1 MPNSTTVFEVDGMSC
16 NHCVNSIKQ
25 AVGDLDGV
33 TSVAVDLQAGQVT
46 VGYTAGLVAIQ
57 TIRETIEDQG
67 FQVK

>member
-33 TSVAVDLQAGQVT
+33 TSVAVDLKTGQVT